1 MIISD
6 RCYTYNLTERKQT
19 RIKKR
24 IKRHK
29 TARNLY
35 VIVLPLLRDGLME
48 IYHYNQLLQ
57 KPYRKMDSRI
67 QVVGFARGKEA
78 AEQLVL
84 QIIQDMYDETG
95 EEWKVEDFFF

>member
-1 MIISD
+1 MIFAD
-6 RCYTYNLTERKQT
+6 NCYTYNLTERKQA

-29 TARNLY
+29 TVRNLY
-35 VIVLPLLRDGLME
+35 VIVLPLLQDGLLE
-48 IYHYNQLLQ
+48 IYPYNQLLQ
-57 KPYRKMDSRI
+57 KPYRKIDSQIR
-67 QVVGFARGKEA
+67 VVGFARGKDA
-78 AEQLVL
+78 AEQLVV

>member
-1 MIISD
+1 MIFAD
-6 RCYTYNLTERKQT
+6 KCYTYNLTERKQI

-24 IKRHK
+24 IRRHK
-29 TARNLY
+29 PVRNLY
-35 VIVLPLLRDGLME
+35 VIVLPLVQDGLIE
-48 IYHYNQLLQ
+48 IYPYNQLLQ
-57 KPYRKMDSRI
+57 KPYRKLDSRI
-67 QVVGFARGKEA
+67 QVVGFARGKEV

>member
-29 TARNLY
+29 NARNLY
-35 VIVLPLLRDGLME
+35 VIVLSLLQDGLME
-48 IYHYNQLLQ
+48 IYPYNQLLQ

-67 QVVGFARGKEA
+67 QVVGFARGKEV

>member
-1 MIISD
+1 MIFAD
-6 RCYTYNLTERKQT
+6 KCYTYNLTERKQT

-24 IKRHK
+24 IRRHK
-29 TARNLY
+29 AVRNLY
-35 VIVLPLLRDGLME
+35 VIVLPLLQDGLIE
-48 IYHYNQLLQ
+48 IYPYNQLLQ
-57 KPYRKMDSRI
+57 KPDRKLDSRI
-67 QVVGFARGKEA
+67 RGVGFARGKEV

>member
-1 MIISD
+1 MIFAD
-6 RCYTYNLTERKQT
+6 KCYTYNLTERKQA

-35 VIVLPLLRDGLME
+35 VIVLPLLQDGLLE
-48 IYHYNQLLQ
+48 IYPYNQLLQ
-57 KPYRKMDSRI
+57 KPYKKMDSRI
-67 QVVGFARGKEA
+67 RVVGFAKGKEA

-95 EEWKVEDFFF
+95 EEWKVEEFFF